1 MIGNEKQVQI
11 YKRSR
16 IKVQLINQSI
26 HSLMKNPSNTF
37 YRTKHN
43 YDEDVQLRFSIKL

>member
-1 MIGNEKQVQI
+1 MIGNEKQIQI
-11 YKRSR
+11 YNQSR
-16 IKVQLINQSI
+16 IKIQQTNQSI